1 MTKQEYMAKR
11 NELMDNAQK
20 LLDEGDVEG
29 FEAIETEVNEL
40 DNKFEAHAKAQANM
54 NALKEKGVEGEAVN
68 MVKENG
74 PVATTGAEAK
84 TDKEKYLDI
93 FTRVMM
99 GGKVEDSEKE
109 VFNKFNVQNAA
120 QTVADHEVVIPETV
134 VSGIWKEAAELYP
147 ILGDLAMTF
156 VEGDMT
162 ILKETDAGAD
172 ADWYDESTTVTDG
185 TFAIG
190 ELNLSGCELAK
201 AIPISWKL
209 RKMAPD
215 AFLSYITSLL
225 AEKMGAALAKAVVSG
240 KGKPGEGDAWKAQP
254 KGVVTALEA
263 EATTPQV
270 VTYDTSTDDL
280 TYDKMAEAMGLI
292 KSTYKN
298 GAAIYAKSTT
308 IWGKLAVLKDNDGR
322 PLFIPDVTSGGV
334 GRIFGVP
341 VKEEDSVADDNI
353 LLGNMRRGY
362 AANVNENVTLYME
375 EHVKERYT
383 DYMSYSLVDGSPLTT
398 KAFAYIKNVTA

>member
-1 MTKQEYMAKR
+1 
-11 NELMDNAQK
+11 
-20 LLDEGDVEG
+20 
-29 FEAIETEVNEL
+29 
-40 DNKFEAHAKAQANM
+40 
-54 NALKEKGVEGEAVN
+54 
-68 MVKENG
+68 
-74 PVATTGAEAK
+74 
-84 TDKEKYLDI
+84 
-93 FTRVMM
+93 
-99 GGKVEDSEKE
+99 
-109 VFNKFNVQNAA
+109 
-120 QTVADHEVVIPETV
+120 
-134 VSGIWKEAAELYP
+134 
-147 ILGDLAMTF
+147 
-156 VEGDMT
+156 
-162 ILKETDAGAD
+162 
-172 ADWYDESTTVTDG
+172 
-185 TFAIG
+185 
-190 ELNLSGCELAK
+190 
-201 AIPISWKL
+201 
-209 RKMAPD
+209 
-215 AFLSYITSLL
+215 
-225 AEKMGAALAKAVVSG
+225 MGAALAKAVVSG